1 MVRVR
6 VSCFLASVAI
16 GQTSAAPPASTLV
29 SAPPRHALTNCTGS
43 SAQLPAAQCAAWQAF
58 YDGAGGEGWALTIP
72 GSGNPPICP
81 GTRNDPCACHGWVGN
96 NPICNSAGTSVV
108 KMCVSGPRHR
118 YSPLLGIP
126 SAHPHTPLAA
136 AACACLLIPPR
147 PPPSPPVLQLAHQL
161 EPDRHHRGG
170 GRCVGRPHG
179 LSRQRQHAERLCSG
193 IGRALDGARG
203 LPSGGQ
209 RTLRW
214 RAAGARLRADDLWQL
229 WYEALANRL
238 ACCSPHRQGTPT
250 NPAPPPRPVLTDH
263 PNGGTN
269 AFTCPWPKGATTVC
283 MKGAVPDYVPLTD
296 ADCTPAL

>member
-147 PPPSPPVLQLAHQL
+147 PPPPPPSSSWLTNSNLTGTIAAEVGAWVDLTDFRVNGNMLSGSVPASAARWTGLVDFQVEGNELSGGALPELDFAQMIYGNCGTKHWRTGLPAAPRIAKVPQLTPLLLRAQSSPTTPTAA
-161 EPDRHHRGG
+161 PT
-170 GRCVGRPHG
+170 P
-179 LSRQRQHAERLCSG
+179 SR
-193 IGRALDGARG
+193 ARG
-203 LPSGGQ
+203 
-209 RTLRW
+209 R
-214 RAAGARLRADDLWQL
+214 RARRRCA
-229 WYEALANRL
+229 
-238 ACCSPHRQGTPT
+238 
-250 NPAPPPRPVLTDH
+250 
-263 PNGGTN
+263 
-269 AFTCPWPKGATTVC
+269 
-283 MKGAVPDYVPLTD
+283 
-296 ADCTPAL
+296 